1 MNRHHQRPLRARLG
15 LVLAGA
21 VVMAT
26 ALAGCSAAA
35 TELDADTA
43 QALQS
48 GVKSVTVAAAA
59 GDFATAQTELSA
71 VRGTLAG
78 SADRLT
84 ASRTTT
90 IQTAID
96 LVDADLAAAIAASAP
111 DEPQEPEETAKPQES
126 TKPVEPEKSED
137 TVDTVDN
144 PATDQP
150 EEDQQDEDEAEKDK
164 AKKDKAEK
172 DKAEKDKDNPGQC
185 KKNDTCE

>member
-1 MNRHHQRPLRARLG
+1 MNRDHQRPLRARLG

-43 QALQS
+43 QSLQS
-48 GVKSVTVAAAA
+48 GVMSVTVAAAA

-96 LVDADLAAAIAASAP
+96 LVEADLAAAIAASSAP
-111 DEPQEPEETAKPQES
+111 VETAQPEETAKPQES

-137 TVDTVDN
+137 PVDTVDD

-150 EEDQQDEDEAEKDK
+150 EEDQQDEDKAEKDK
-164 AKKDKAEK
+164 AKKDKTEK
-172 DKAEKDKDNPGQC
+172 NKDNPGQC